1 MNNLGNFINRG
12 LTFVQKFYDS
22 KVPVAQ
28 IDGTMRTWCKEVND
42 LLKEYFECMEKNNQR
57 EGLRTILSISKLG
70 NKLIQ
75 VWQPWV
81 KVKSKVKN
89 LQHFFLS
96 LFSLLYN
103 QLNYQTFLITTSNS
117 SKLLKIFY
125 Q

>member
-81 KVKSKVKN
+81 KVKSKVKILLLILYVELAEVGSVIFSN
-89 LQHFFLS
+89 LWLS
-96 LFSLLYN
+96 CSRSR
-103 QLNYQTFLITTSNS
+103 IS
-117 SKLLKIFY
+117 
-125 Q
+125 